1 MRDANEAITKRVYFK
16 HTNSMNDR
24 RGIQF
29 SPFVSLS
36 SLLLEM
42 QICFECKKIRE
53 NVIVSF
59 WRKNRHLFF
68 KTVNRYYFDLEWAKK
83 DYEFNSHFK
92 RLEWILISTSEFQK
106 MFIYQATLQYVV
118 LYLDV
123 LCTYQDYWRVSQ
135 KESPKGHSK
144 PLWISKFNVLKWTHC
159 KTVVVVL
166 LAVSMKIER
175 ILLI

>member
-1 MRDANEAITKRVYFK
+1 
-16 HTNSMNDR
+16 
-24 RGIQF
+24 
-29 SPFVSLS
+29 
-36 SLLLEM
+36 M

-68 KTVNRYYFDLEWAKK
+68 ETVNRYYFNLESAKNLAKK
-83 DYEFNSHFK
+83 HDEFYEFNSHFK

-123 LCTYQDYWRVSQ
+123 LCTYQDSWRVSQ
-135 KESPKGHSK
+135 KILQRFFLTSLNFKVQCSK
-144 PLWISKFNVLKWTHC
+144 MNSLQDSSRCTTCGLYENWTHFIDLTLC
-159 KTVVVVL
+159 GTYH
-166 LAVSMKIER
+166 KILNAR
-175 ILLI
+175 TSLKL